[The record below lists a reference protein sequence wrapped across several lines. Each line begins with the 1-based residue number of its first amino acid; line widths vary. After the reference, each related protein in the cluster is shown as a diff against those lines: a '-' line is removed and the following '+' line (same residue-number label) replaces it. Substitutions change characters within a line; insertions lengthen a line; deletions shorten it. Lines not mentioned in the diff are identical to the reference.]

1 LFEISGFL
9 YLVLVGRGAFLGF
22 LLLSSLSSSS
32 KAANMSAMVF
42 LLALSVFAES
52 ENVHTDAEEIDVEI
66 RSRLQHRYILY
77 QRWLC
82 VLN

>member
-1 LFEISGFL
+1 
-9 YLVLVGRGAFLGF
+9 
-22 LLLSSLSSSS
+22 
-32 KAANMSAMVF
+32 MVF

-52 ENVHTDAEEIDVEI
+52 ENVHTDAEEMDVEI